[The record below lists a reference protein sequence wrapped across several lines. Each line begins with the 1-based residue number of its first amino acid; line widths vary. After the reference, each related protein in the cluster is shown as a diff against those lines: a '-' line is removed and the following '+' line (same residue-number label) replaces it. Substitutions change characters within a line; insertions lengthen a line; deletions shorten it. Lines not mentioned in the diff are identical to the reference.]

1 MSRAMTQHDRP
12 SRGRSA
18 GMSLIELLVAMTI
31 GVVLIFGAA
40 QVYIDSSKT
49 YSINESTARLQ
60 ENARYA
66 LSVLEPDIRMAN
78 YWGLVKGAGLVDGQA
93 PQFIGSA
100 AAPQSPL
107 GGAAASTCG
116 INFGLDLR
124 LYIEGTNDSYTH
136 TGACAAFGTA
146 MPNADTVTI
155 RRASEAL
162 DNAIAA
168 SGPLRICSTRTAGS
182 LVTDSTGGLCASVPT
197 DAQINDLIVHLYYV
211 DQTSS
216 QAGVPSLRRKF
227 LTATAAPDF
236 QDEEIVSG
244 VEDMQ
249 VQYGVDLTGGNGVT
263 GGAAT
268 EYLDAGPTLT
278 NLLNGTA
285 QIVSVRIWILTRAD
299 APETGF
305 IDNRVYEYG
314 DRLAANGTTGD
325 LTRAADAQKAY
336 QPSLNADK
344 SFTGVTHY
352 RRLLISRTIQIRNA
366 LGT

>member
-1 MSRAMTQHDRP
+1 MIEPTVIRHRQ
-12 SRGRSA
+12 A

-40 QVYIDSSKT
+40 QVYMDSSKT

-78 YWGLVKGAGLVDGQA
+78 YWGLVKGADLIDGKA
-93 PQFIGSA
+93 AQFVGGAA
-100 AAPQSPL
+100 AAPSTL
-107 GGAAASTCG
+107 GGAAATTCG
-116 INFGLDLR
+116 SNFGLDLQ

-136 TGACAAFGTA
+136 TGGCAPFGTA

-155 RRASEAL
+155 RRASTVL
-162 DNAIAA
+162 DNTAAA

-182 LVTDSTGGLCASVPT
+182 LVTDSTGGLCATVPT

-227 LTATAAPDF
+227 LTPAPDF
-236 QDEEIVSG
+236 QDEEIVAG

-249 VQYGVDLTGGNGVT
+249 IQYGVDPTGGSGVT

-268 EYLDAGPTLT
+268 QYLDAGTQLT

-285 QIVSVRIWILTRAD
+285 QIVSVRVWILTRAD

-305 IDNRVYEYG
+305 TDDRTYEYG

-325 LTRAADAQKAY
+325 LTSVADSNKAY
-336 QPSLNADK
+336 QPSLSTDK
-344 SFTGVTHY
+344 TFTGVMHY

>member
-1 MSRAMTQHDRP
+1 MTEPTLIQHRQ
-12 SRGRSA
+12 R

-40 QVYIDSSKT
+40 QVYMDSSKT
-49 YSINESTARLQ
+49 YGINESTARLQ

-78 YWGLVKGAGLVDGQA
+78 YWGLLKGADVIDGKA
-93 PQFIGSA
+93 PQFVGGAA
-100 AAPQSPL
+100 AAPSPL
-107 GGAAASTCG
+107 GGAAATTCG
-116 INFGLDLR
+116 SNFGLDLQR
-124 LYIEGTNDSYTH
+124 YIEGTNDSYTR
-136 TGACAAFGTA
+136 TGGCAPFGTA
-146 MPNADTVTI
+146 MPNADTVTV
-155 RRASEAL
+155 RRASTAL
-162 DNAIAA
+162 DNTAAA
-168 SGPLRICSTRTAGS
+168 SGPLRICSTRTAGA
-182 LVTDSTGGLCASVPT
+182 LVTDSTGGLCAGVPT

-211 DQTSS
+211 DKTSS
-216 QAGVPSLRRKF
+216 QPGVPSLRRKF
-227 LTATAAPDF
+227 LTATATPDF

-249 VQYGVDLTGGNGVT
+249 IQYGVDPTGGSGVT

-268 EYLDAGPTLT
+268 QYLDAGTQLT

-305 IDNRVYEYG
+305 TDNRIYEYG

-325 LTRAADAQKAY
+325 LTIAADSNKAY
-336 QPSLNADK
+336 QPSLSADNT
-344 SFTGVTHY
+344 FTGVKHY